1 MPKSG
6 HANGHVKK
14 GCLDII
20 PFLTRHEDE
29 QGCNGQQ
36 KGHWYWNLKEKS
48 AKSPKEYALKVA

>member
-1 MPKSG
+1 VPSSTICLDYYGRDKPKVMPKSG

-20 PFLTRHEDE
+20 PFLTRHEDK

-36 KGHWYWNLKEKS
+36 KGH
-48 AKSPKEYALKVA
+48 